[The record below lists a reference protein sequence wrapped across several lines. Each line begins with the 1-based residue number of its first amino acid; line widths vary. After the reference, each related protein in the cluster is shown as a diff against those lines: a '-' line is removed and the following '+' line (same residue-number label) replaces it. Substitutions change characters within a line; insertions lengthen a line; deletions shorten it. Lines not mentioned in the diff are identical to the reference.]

1 MIKLENISK
10 YYYSSSMVTCAL
22 RKINLEFNIGEFVAI
37 TGESGSGKT
46 TLLNVISGL
55 DTYED
60 GEMYFNGKM
69 TSYFDDDDWEKYRKE
84 EVAFVFQNY
93 NLIDSFTVLE
103 NVITA
108 FVIDGY
114 SYKESKTKAKDILKL
129 VGLENDTHKK
139 ASKLSGGQKQRLA
152 IARAL
157 AKETNIIV
165 ADEPTANLDVENGNM
180 VLELLKKISHNKL
193 VIVVS
198 HNQGQIEPFITR
210 KIRLHDGELISD
222 EKIVETPVIKPA
234 EKEKTEIK
242 AVRQVLNFSRLN
254 LKSQPKRSFL
264 MFMLVL
270 VATLASFV
278 FLANFKANIDDHKT
292 KALSTNLFYN
302 LDDTR
307 MLVRKNDGA
316 VITDDILNEAYVK
329 DVKYVEKYDLIT
341 DMNYF
346 RPTDYKMKYSGG
358 IQQGGEND
366 GQLIDNSS
374 YLLKDYSH
382 YMRSGCNLKE
392 SDLSA
397 GRLPVGNFEMVV
409 YSEDESVLGT
419 EELVF
424 FQNTRK
430 WGVNFYYRYNMKIV
444 GILKEKTDQAYF
456 SEDICMMMDLSEYDV
471 SMEFYYFVREYG
483 RTKQRALGFNNI
495 AIDPNIG
502 EYDISFDDGDLSVVN
517 GAYSVNANNLSYTI
531 NNKTTTITA
540 KYNIIQY
547 HTICEDVLGVS
558 KEFFIEIYNHFK
570 EKTQFAIFV
579 SDYAYL
585 DEVSSRLLDKE
596 FDSLSCFKASVTGY
610 NKDKVVMRYV
620 NLGVSIFALILLN
633 VLVIV
638 IGFAIMKVKKND
650 YIIFKMIGMSNSLS
664 RKINYIELLVYSL
677 ISSVIMITASII
689 VKYTV
694 NEPLIVEMYK
704 YVKFY
709 DYLIIYFVVT
719 LSMLILGRMF
729 NKYLA
734 KCAKVTVLKEE

>member
-222 EKIVETPVIKPA
+222 EKIVETPVVKPA

-392 SDLSA
+392 SDLSS

-409 YSEDESVLGT
+409 YSEDESVIGT

-502 EYDISFDDGDLSVVN
+502 DYDISFDDGDLSVVK
-517 GAYSVNANNLSYTI
+517 GAYSVVANNLAYTI

-540 KYNIIQY
+540 QYNIIQY
-547 HTICEDVLGVS
+547 HTICDDVLGVS
-558 KEFFIEIYNHFK
+558 KEFFTEIYNHFK

-677 ISSVIMITASII
+677 ISSVIMVTTSII

-694 NEPLIVEMYK
+694 NEPLIGEMYK

>member
-60 GEMYFNGKM
+60 GEMYFKDKM
-69 TSYFDDDDWEKYRKE
+69 TSYFDDDDWENYRKE

-114 SYKESKTKAKDILKL
+114 SYNDAKTKAKEILKL

-165 ADEPTANLDVENGNM
+165 ADEPTANLDVENGKM

-198 HNQGQIEPFITR
+198 HNQAQIEPYITR
-210 KIRLHDGELISD
+210 KIRLHDGEIISD
-222 EKIVETPVIKPA
+222 EIKQETDFIEPA
-234 EKEKTEIK
+234 VKEKVEINSVK
-242 AVRQVLNFSRLN
+242 QVFNFSRLN

-270 VATLASFV
+270 IATFASFV

-316 VITDDILNEAYVK
+316 VITNDILNEAYVK

-346 RPTDYKMKYSGG
+346 RPTDYKIKHSGG
-358 IQQGGEND
+358 FQQGGEND
-366 GQLIDNSS
+366 GQFIDNSS

-382 YMRSGCNLKE
+382 YMRSGCNLRE

-397 GRLPVGNFEMVV
+397 GRLPTGNFEMVV
-409 YSEDESVLGT
+409 YSEDESLLGT

-456 SEDICMMMDLSEYDV
+456 SEDICMMMDLSEYNV
-471 SMEFYYFVREYG
+471 SLEFYYFVREYG
-483 RTKQRALGFNNI
+483 RIKQRVLGFNNI
-495 AIDPNIG
+495 AIDPNID
-502 EYDISFDDGDLSVVN
+502 EYDISFDDGDLSVIQ

-531 NNKTTTITA
+531 KNNTTTITA
-540 KYNIIQY
+540 KYKLIKH
-547 HTICEDVLGVS
+547 HTICDDVLGVS
-558 KEFFIEIYNHFK
+558 TEFFNEIYNHFK
-570 EKTQFAIFV
+570 EKNQFAIFV
-579 SDYAYL
+579 SDYAYI
-585 DEVSSRLLDKE
+585 DEVTGRLLEND
-596 FDSLSCFKASVTGY
+596 FDSISCFKASVTGY
-610 NKDKVVMRYV
+610 DRDKVVMRYV

-633 VLVIV
+633 VLVII

-664 RKINYIELLVYSL
+664 RKINYIELLIYAI
-677 ISSVIMITASII
+677 ISTIMMTLASII

-694 NEPLIVEMYK
+694 NIELVMEMYK

-709 DYLIIYFVVT
+709 DYFIIFFVTV

-734 KCAKVTVLKEE
+734 RCAKVTVLKEE